1 MTYPTA
7 NREPLDPLMPK
18 PDDGDGIQPDR
29 LFYATGVL
37 LDAQDFQT
45 EQLYHRSRLAQ
56 VLRYLGGSG
65 TVAGL
70 EVVWKRRVEPGQTD
84 PSESGGAVY
93 PNGRDEEIRVQPG
106 LAIDRLGR
114 LIEVTRSYC
123 IRLDRW
129 FLQNRASLLV
139 QDSPYSGLVVDVFL
153 RFVVRE
159 RGRTPAVAAGPF
171 DALDAVTPS
180 RLRDGSEL
188 HLVARSEPADQLP
201 TKLPRDPWGSISTL
215 PVADRAAALHRLM
228 FDAWQGTQ
236 ARSGGD
242 LNPSPE
248 HRPNQPTTDLFLAR
262 VILPATLAD
271 DGVIRTADATV
282 TVENQHRQF
291 IYPIPAIAQ
300 LLA

>member
-262 VILPATLAD
+262 LILPATLATG
-271 DGVIRTADATV
+271 GVIRTADATV

>member
-1 MTYPTA
+1 MTYTTA
-7 NREPLDPLMPK
+7 NREPTDPLMPK
-18 PDDGDGIQPDR
+18 QDDVEGIQPDR

-84 PSESGGAVY
+84 PSEENGAVY
-93 PNGRDEEIRVQPG
+93 PDGRDEEIRVQPG

-114 LIEVTRSYC
+114 LIEVTRPRC

-129 FLQNRASLLV
+129 FIQNQASLLV
-139 QDSPYSGLVVDVFL
+139 QDSPYSGIVADVFL

-159 RGRTPAVAAGPF
+159 RGRTPAVATGPF

-201 TKLPRDPWGSISTL
+201 TKLPIDPWSSL
-215 PVADRAAALHRLM
+215 APLSAADRPAALHRLM
-228 FDAWQGTQ
+228 FDAWQGTNV
-236 ARSGGD
+236 RSGGD
-242 LNPSPE
+242 LKPLPE

-262 VILPATLAD
+262 LILPATLT
-271 DGVIRTADATV
+271 DGMVNRTADATV
-282 TVENQHRQF
+282 TVENQHRRF
-291 IYPIPAIAQ
+291 IYPIPAIVQ

>member
-1 MTYPTA
+1 MTYTTA
-7 NREPLDPLMPK
+7 NREPTDPLMPK
-18 PDDGDGIQPDR
+18 QDDVEGIQPDR

-70 EVVWKRRVEPGQTD
+70 EVIPKRQVAPGQTD
-84 PSESGGAVY
+84 PDEASGMVY
-93 PNGRDEEIRVQPG
+93 PEGRDEEIRVQPG

-114 LIEVTRSYC
+114 LIEVTRPHC
-123 IRLDRW
+123 IRLDPW
-129 FLQNRASLLV
+129 FIQNRANLLV
-139 QDSPYSGLVVDVFL
+139 QDSPYSGIVADVFL

-201 TKLPRDPWGSISTL
+201 TKLPTDPWSSIAAL
-215 PVADRAAALHRLM
+215 PATDRPAALHRLM
-228 FDAWQGTQ
+228 FDAWQGTD
-236 ARSGGD
+236 ARSAGD
-242 LNPSPE
+242 LKPLPE

-262 VILPATLAD
+262 VILPATQVN
-271 DGVIRTADATV
+271 GKVSRTEGATV
-282 TVENQHRQF
+282 RVENQHRRF
-291 IYPIPAIAQ
+291 IYPIPAIAH

>member
-1 MTYPTA
+1 MTYTTA
-7 NREPLDPLMPK
+7 NREPIDPLMPK
-18 PDDGDGIQPDR
+18 QDDGDGIQPDR

-70 EVVWKRRVEPGQTD
+70 EVVWKRRVAPGQTD
-84 PSESGGAVY
+84 PSEAGGAVY

-129 FLQNRASLLV
+129 VVQNRASLLV
-139 QDSPYSGLVVDVFL
+139 QDSPYSGIVADVFL

-188 HLVARSEPADQLP
+188 HLVARSEPADQLR
-201 TKLPRDPWGSISTL
+201 TKLPTDPWSSISTL
-215 PVADRAAALHRLM
+215 PIADRPAALHRLM
-228 FDAWQGTQ
+228 FDAWQGTN

-242 LNPSPE
+242 LSPLPE

-282 TVENQHRQF
+282 TVENQHRRF